1 MSIKI
6 NLGAW
11 SSVFAVPSK
20 IVDEG
25 LKFSDGVKLK
35 VLLYVLR
42 NSGNEL
48 TDSDISAATGVNV
61 TDIPEALD
69 YWVSM
74 GILHKS
80 KDEYKPVQS
89 ASEEKDNYNSVSEKT
104 LSYNSDKEIKQGD
117 NSKKENKAASVEEI
131 SSDVESAKQRFT
143 VTRPQKP
150 DYVFTSQRLAVDE
163 DLKILVSEAQTAL
176 GKVLSNSDISTLLML
191 KDTCGLPLAVILM
204 LIQYCISIDKGNM
217 RAIEKIGIGWADE
230 GIDTLKAAD
239 DKIRRVKQMNKNFS
253 VVSSAFGLKNAGS
266 PTKKQLE
273 YSEKWVG
280 EWKFSPEMLRE
291 AYERCVDSKGAMKFS
306 YIDGI
311 LKRWNSNG
319 IKNKKELE
327 SFESPNKKNN
337 GTRKASYNID
347 ELDKI
352 DTLDDFEKQ
361 VI

>member
-74 GILHKS
+74 GIFQKNEN
-80 KDEYKPVQS
+80 EYKPMQTV
-89 ASEEKDNYNSVSEKT
+89 ADERENYNSVSEKST
-104 LSYNSDKEIKQGD
+104 NKNSFEEIKEEKY
-117 NSKKENKAASVEEI
+117 SEKENKPVTVEEI
-131 SSDVESAKQRFT
+131 SSEVESAKHRFT

-163 DLKILVSEAQTAL
+163 ELKILVSEAQTVL
-176 GKVLSNSDISTLLML
+176 GKVLSNSDIATLLML
-191 KDTCGLPLAVILM
+191 KDTCGLPLDVIIM

-230 GIDTLKAAD
+230 GIDTLEAAD

-253 VVSSAFGLKNAGS
+253 IVSSAFGLKNAGS

-273 YSEKWVG
+273 YSEKWVA
-280 EWKFSPEMLRE
+280 EWKFSNEMLRE

-319 IKNKKELE
+319 IKNKIELE
-327 SFESPNKKNN
+327 RFESSQNKNT
-337 GTRKASYNID
+337 GTRKTSYNID

-352 DTLDDFEKQ
+352 DTLDDF
-361 VI
+361 

>member
-42 NSGNEL
+42 NSGNEI
-48 TDSDISAATGVNV
+48 TDNDISAATGVNV

-74 GILHKS
+74 GILQKS
-80 KDEYKPVQS
+80 ENEYTPVQPVT
-89 ASEEKDNYNSVSEKT
+89 EENYNSVSEKS
-104 LSYNSDKEIKQGD
+104 LNNNSIKEIKEE
-117 NSKKENKAASVEEI
+117 NYSVKENKAVTVEDI
-131 SSDVESAKQRFT
+131 SSEVESAKQRFT

-163 DLKILVSEAQTAL
+163 ELNILVGEAQTAL
-176 GKVLSNSDISTLLML
+176 GKVLSNSDIATLLML
-191 KDTCGLPLAVILM
+191 KDTCGLPLDVIIM

-217 RAIEKIGIGWADE
+217 RTIEKIGIGWADE
-230 GIDTLKAAD
+230 GIDTLGAAD
-239 DKIRRVKQMNKNFS
+239 EKIRRVKQMNKNFS
-253 VVSSAFGLKNAGS
+253 IVSSAFGLKNVGS

-291 AYERCVDSKGAMKFS
+291 AYERCVDSKGTMKFS

-319 IKNKKELE
+319 IRNKKELE
-327 SFESPNKKNN
+327 KFESSPDKKNS
-337 GTRKASYNID
+337 TRKTSYNID

-352 DTLDDFEKQ
+352 DTLDDF
-361 VI
+361 

>member
-74 GILHKS
+74 GIFQKNEN
-80 KDEYKPVQS
+80 EYKPMQTV
-89 ASEEKDNYNSVSEKT
+89 ADERENYNSVSEKST
-104 LSYNSDKEIKQGD
+104 NKNSFEEIKEE
-117 NSKKENKAASVEEI
+117 NYSEKENKPVTVEEI
-131 SSDVESAKQRFT
+131 SSEVESAKHRFT

-163 DLKILVSEAQTAL
+163 ELKILVSEAQTAL
-176 GKVLSNSDISTLLML
+176 GKVLSNSDIATLLML
-191 KDTCGLPLAVILM
+191 KDTCGLPLDVIIM

-230 GIDTLKAAD
+230 GIDTLEAAD
-239 DKIRRVKQMNKNFS
+239 DKIRRVKQMNKNFLI
-253 VVSSAFGLKNAGS
+253 VSSAFGLKNAGS

-273 YSEKWVG
+273 YSEKWVA
-280 EWKFSPEMLRE
+280 EWKFSNEMLRE
-291 AYERCVDSKGAMKFS
+291 AYERCVDSKGVMKFS

-319 IKNKKELE
+319 IKNKIELE
-327 SFESPNKKNN
+327 RFESSQNKNT
-337 GTRKASYNID
+337 GTRKTSYNID

-352 DTLDDFEKQ
+352 DTLDDF
-361 VI
+361 

>member
-42 NSGNEL
+42 NSGNEI

-74 GILHKS
+74 GILQKS
-80 KDEYKPVQS
+80 ENEYKPVQTG
-89 ASEEKDNYNSVSEKT
+89 AEEKENYNSVSEKF
-104 LSYNSDKEIKQGD
+104 SNNNSIEEIKEEIYS
-117 NSKKENKAASVEEI
+117 NKENKEVTVEEI
-131 SSDVESAKQRFT
+131 SSEVESVKQRFT

-163 DLKILVSEAQTAL
+163 ELKILVGEAQTAL

-191 KDTCGLPLAVILM
+191 KDTCGLPLDVIIM

-230 GIDTLKAAD
+230 GIDTLEAAD

-253 VVSSAFGLKNAGS
+253 IVSSAFGLKNVGS

-319 IKNKKELE
+319 IRNKKELE
-327 SFESPNKKNN
+327 KFESSPDKKNS
-337 GTRKASYNID
+337 TRKTSYNID

-352 DTLDDFEKQ
+352 DTLDDF
-361 VI
+361 